1 MAPHHSLPSSSPLA
15 TCPPP
20 TGCQTSLRK
29 RHLASDSVRHAA
41 RAVLFISL
49 ASLLCYSFHLCRSF
63 VIHFTCVAPLCLSLS
78 PLAASSQMLTWS
90 GTATLLQSPEGERSP
105 QSVVG
110 DVFAESLQSND
121 TSARFA
127 ALKLSCAVE
136 FEEHFHEPLL
146 RELWHSAFP
155 HIPFERISTRW
166 EELGF
171 QSVEPTK
178 DLRGAGVTGLSHL
191 LHFCSSSGNLEM
203 VRRGNSQFPLAV
215 ASLNVTLILCAHL
228 NLLSLPSSGACKIAR
243 CSEST
248 LRNFMRLHDSC
259 AKNTRPDG
267 RLTTS
272 STCLDL
278 IHEQSLRCARACSRT
293 LCVRPIID

>member
-1 MAPHHSLPSSSPLA
+1 
-15 TCPPP
+15 
-20 TGCQTSLRK
+20 
-29 RHLASDSVRHAA
+29 
-41 RAVLFISL
+41 
-49 ASLLCYSFHLCRSF
+49 
-63 VIHFTCVAPLCLSLS
+63 
-78 PLAASSQMLTWS
+78 
-90 GTATLLQSPEGERSP
+90 TLLQSPEGERSP

-121 TSARFA
+121 TSSRFA
-127 ALKLSCAVE
+127 SLKLSCAVE
-136 FEEHFHEPLL
+136 FDERFHKPLL
-146 RELWHSAFP
+146 RELWQSAFP

-248 LRNFMRLHDSC
+248 LRNFMRLHDSYG
-259 AKNTRPDG
+259 K
-267 RLTTS
+267 S
-272 STCLDL
+272 SDPPLRKVLD
-278 IHEQSLRCARACSRT
+278 SYRCHDYFFSFASIFAVCSSACRHHGAS
-293 LCVRPIID
+293 VRY